1 MLDEERP
8 SMRIFAFDPADYREQ
23 YAERGWV
30 HIPKG
35 MTPEFLAALEEFVA
49 RVTSRGA
56 GAEQFAFPGKKEQY
70 VYDFGADLDD
80 YPGELFDAVSAMCG
94 LDRARVTMSERH
106 VQGYDEHA
114 DPEPAAH
121 KDRYG
126 SQVSMGFSIAI
137 PEASRLVLY
146 PDDFRELNPL
156 NSSVSY
162 RKSLRSDELPEVVL
176 KGARGVE
183 LADRAGDVVAFHG
196 NSTWHL
202 RRRSAGAVN
211 LYVKFND
218 FDVDPLG
225 EDPSTPGRRQTSLEL
240 LDRVAG
246 NGVAVVAQQSR
257 QFDKASQ
264 VHARAAGYELY
275 EANVWGEPAFPL
287 TPAQFRLLR
296 SLDGTRTWSELV
308 SAPDLDARDL
318 RYLVE
323 RGAVDLITKP

>member
-1 MLDEERP
+1 
-8 SMRIFAFDPADYREQ
+8 MRIFAVDPAQYRAE
-23 YAERGWV
+23 YEERGWV
-30 HIPKG
+30 HIRGG
-35 MTPEFLAALEEFVA
+35 MTPEFLATLQEFVA
-49 RVTSRGA
+49 RATALGA

-70 VYDFGADLDD
+70 VYDFAADFDD
-80 YPGELFDAVSAMCG
+80 YPGELFDAVAAMCG
-94 LDRARVTMSERH
+94 LDRASVTMSERH

-146 PDDFRELNPL
+146 PYDHRELNPL

-162 RKSLRSDELPEVVL
+162 RQSLRAHELPEVVL
-176 KGARGVE
+176 KAAREVE
-183 LADRAGDVVAFHG
+183 LADQAGDVVAFHG

-225 EDPSTPGRRQTSLEL
+225 EDPSTPLRRAASLEL
-240 LDRVAG
+240 LERIEGDGATVRVAQ
-246 NGVAVVAQQSR
+246 AR
-257 QFDKASQ
+257 RFDKAAR
-264 VHARAAGYELY
+264 VYARAPGHELL
-275 EANVWGEPAFPL
+275 EANVWGEPPFPL
-287 TPAQFRLLR
+287 TPAQFELLGR
-296 SLDGTRTWSELV
+296 VDGSRTWAELTAGNG
-308 SAPDLDARDL
+308 SAGADL

-323 RGAVDLITKP
+323 QGALELV

>member
-1 MLDEERP
+1 
-8 SMRIFAFDPADYREQ
+8 MRIFAFDPAEYR
-23 YAERGWV
+23 AEYEEHGWV
-30 HIPKG
+30 HIRNG
-35 MTPEFLAALEEFVA
+35 MTPEFLATLEEFVA
-49 RVTSRGA
+49 RVMARGA

-70 VYDFGADLDD
+70 VYDFAADFDD
-80 YPGELFDAVSAMCG
+80 YPGELFDAVAAMCG
-94 LDRARVTMSERH
+94 LDRASVTLSERH

-114 DPEPAAH
+114 EPEPAAH

-146 PDDFRELNPL
+146 PHDHRELNPL

-162 RKSLRSDELPEVVL
+162 RQSLRPDALPEVVL
-176 KGARGVE
+176 KDAREVE

-218 FDVDPLG
+218 FNVDPLG
-225 EDPSTPGRRQTSLEL
+225 EDPSTPLRRAASLEL
-240 LDRVAG
+240 LERAEGDRAPLR
-246 NGVAVVAQQSR
+246 VVHAR
-257 QFDKASQ
+257 RFDKAAR
-264 VHARAAGYELY
+264 VHARAPGHELY

-287 TPAQFRLLR
+287 TRAQFELLG
-296 SLDGTRTWSELV
+296 SVDGARTWAELAAANG
-308 SAPDLDARDL
+308 SSGADL

-323 RGAVDLITKP
+323 RGAVELV